1 MDIQKS
7 DKYELHIGDYVQGVE
22 VVGPNGISTKTMRGW
37 VSDINSSHIHIQAD
51 DSYNGHRGTILIKD
65 TVHLV
70 IHRIPEWWKV
80 DNRRIKPGSKVKHFK
95 GNIYIL
101 DRYAQHVDLGD
112 VAIYHKESNPS
123 EIWVRDSI
131 EFNSKNFD
139 KNYDAEYRFTVLNS
153 DNIPSI

>member
-1 MDIQKS
+1 M
-7 DKYELHIGDYVQGVE
+7 
-22 VVGPNGISTKTMRGW
+22 
-37 VSDINSSHIHIQAD
+37 
-51 DSYNGHRGTILIKD
+51 
-65 TVHLV
+65 
-70 IHRIPEWWKV
+70 
-80 DNRRIKPGSKVKHFK
+80 KHFK